1 MRILVL
7 ILGLLIAAA
16 GGVILYRALFLE
28 PSTTVVITETNVRE
42 FPNAWR
48 VTGGS
53 ILLILGAGLAFLAAR
68 RKRT

>member
-16 GGVILYRALFLE
+16 GGAILYRALFLE
-28 PSTTVVITETNVRE
+28 PSTTVIITETDVRE
-42 FPNAWR
+42 FPNTWR
-48 VTGGS
+48 VAGGS
-53 ILLILGAGLAFLAAR
+53 VLLILGACLAFLAAR

>member
-1 MRILVL
+1 MRILAL
-7 ILGLLIAAA
+7 IVGLMIAAA
-16 GGVILYRALFLE
+16 GGAILYRALFLE

-48 VTGGS
+48 VAGGS